1 MIPKK
6 ILLVE
11 DNIDDIDL
19 TLRAFHKSKLANEI
33 VVISDGAEALDY
45 LFGRGKYSAKT
56 QEPLPVLILLDINL
70 PKMNGFEILDQ
81 MRSNPKTKYIP
92 VVILSSSNEE
102 HDIAKSYESGANS
115 YVKKPV
121 NFKEFMEAVNKLGQY
136 WLLVNE
142 SVEIPKGE

>member
-11 DNIDDIDL
+11 DNVDDIDL

-45 LFGRGKYSAKT
+45 VFSRGKYSAKT
-56 QEPLPVLILLDINL
+56 PEPLPGLILLDINL

-102 HDIAKSYESGANS
+102 NDIAKSYESGANS

>member
-45 LFGRGKYSAKT
+45 VFCRGKYSSKT
-56 QEPLPVLILLDINL
+56 PEPLPALILLDINL

-81 MRSNPKTKYIP
+81 IRLNQKTKYIP

-121 NFKEFMEAVNKLGQY
+121 NFKEFMDAVNKLGQY

-142 SVEIPKGE
+142 PVEIPKGE